1 MGEPAPF
8 FLLSLAPA
16 DPEQSAKG
24 LEMRYEITVS
34 FNTSEQLKDEQIDQL
49 LHALRVQIEEPADE
63 YGNDEEYLTS
73 EISLE
78 LSAYSCG
85 SCGWPC
91 GSCESCCG
99 DCDGCSFLYSVYT
112 FF

>member
-1 MGEPAPF
+1 
-8 FLLSLAPA
+8 
-16 DPEQSAKG
+16 
-24 LEMRYEITVS
+24 MRYEITVS

-85 SCGWPC
+85 SCGDNFMATQGTISKDSNTHYSFTCNNC
-91 GSCESCCG
+91 GK
-99 DCDGCSFLYSVYT
+99 VAK
-112 FF
+112 